1 MSPSGFGTLVATM
14 GAELLHRR
22 FNNAISAED
31 IGRHTRFI
39 MNDRVCFERKEDAAF
54 AFSGFGPGTNT
65 AMLLVRESSEGM
77 LRLYSYSEI
86 VKEPDFIHL
95 NTDWKYDFV
104 RKSLNDETPNSIM
117 KWNIGFLEKLA
128 KEVGIG
134 HERA

>member
-1 MSPSGFGTLVATM
+1 MSPSGFGTLIATM
-14 GAELLHRR
+14 GAVLLYRR
-22 FNNAISAED
+22 FNNTTSAED

-39 MNDRVCFERKEDAAF
+39 MNDRACFERKEDAAF
-54 AFSGFGPGTNT
+54 AFSGFGPDTNT
-65 AMLLVRESSEGM
+65 AMLLVRESREGM

-86 VKEPDFIHL
+86 ICEPDIIHL
-95 NTDWKYDFV
+95 NTDWKNDFV

-134 HERA
+134 GD